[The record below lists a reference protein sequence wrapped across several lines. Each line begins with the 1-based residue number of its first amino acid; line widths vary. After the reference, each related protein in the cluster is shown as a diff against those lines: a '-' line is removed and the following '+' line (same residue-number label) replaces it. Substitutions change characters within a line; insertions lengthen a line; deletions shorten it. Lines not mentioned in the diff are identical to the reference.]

1 MGIDPQEMKTSLK
14 RYVHPV
20 FIAAL
25 STGSE
30 IWKEL
35 KCPSTDEWIRM
46 CCALCVCECVY
57 SAIKKTEILPLA
69 AIQTD
74 LESIILSE
82 VRQKHKYYMISL
94 IYGT

>member
-1 MGIDPQEMKTSLK
+1 MVQKDTCTPM
-14 RYVHPV
+14 
-20 FIAAL
+20 FIAVLLTIAKTWKQPKCL
-25 STGSE
+25 PTG
-30 IWKEL
+30 
-35 KCPSTDEWIRM
+35 EWIRM